1 MSHIVL
7 IVAVC
12 NSLGQRTTLGCVEEH
27 PFVNKYLN
35 NQQKSK
41 GKPSATNSTFHFSLA
56 FINTQIHNK
65 YLFR

>member
-12 NSLGQRTTLGCVEEH
+12 NSLVERTTIGCIEEQ
-27 PFVNKYLN
+27 PVVNKYLN

-41 GKPSATNSTFHFSLA
+41 GKPSATNSTFHFSLV
-56 FINTQIHNK
+56 FISTQIHNK
-65 YLFR
+65 YLFG